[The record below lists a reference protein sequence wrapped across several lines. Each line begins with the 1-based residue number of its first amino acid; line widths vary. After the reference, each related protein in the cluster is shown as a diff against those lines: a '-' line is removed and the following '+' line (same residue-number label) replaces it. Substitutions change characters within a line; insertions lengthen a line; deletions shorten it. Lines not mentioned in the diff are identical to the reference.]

1 MGGQQKSVEIVVAGE
16 KVSLPQRISGRELRE
31 IGNLNG
37 RVLMLQRGNHKEI
50 VNDSDALTLREG
62 DTFVD
67 APIYRVG

>member
-1 MGGQQKSVEIVVAGE
+1 MGGQQKSVEIMIAGE
-16 KVSLPQRISGRELRE
+16 KMSMPQRISGRELRE

-37 RVLMLQRGNHKEI
+37 RVLMIQRGNHKEI